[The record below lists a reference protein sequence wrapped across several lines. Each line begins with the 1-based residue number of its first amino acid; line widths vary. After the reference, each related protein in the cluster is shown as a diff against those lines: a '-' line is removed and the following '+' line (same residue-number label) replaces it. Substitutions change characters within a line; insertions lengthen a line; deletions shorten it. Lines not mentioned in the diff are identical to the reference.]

1 MSKTRLIAVRVTPD
15 ILESLDEV
23 ASNQNISKSVLVRD
37 LLENC
42 HSLYRFLQSE
52 RERQKTDRIVLDGN
66 LSQWV
71 LEHMPH
77 DMSEEQ
83 VRFIGRVMDHVA
95 DMMVTQGRG
104 KTND

>member
-1 MSKTRLIAVRVTPD
+1 MPKTRLIAVRVTPD
-15 ILESLDEV
+15 VLKSLDEV
-23 ASNQNISKSVLVRD
+23 ASNQSISRSVLIRD

-52 RERQKTDRIVLDGN
+52 RERQKTDRIVIDGN

-71 LEHMPH
+71 LENMPH
-77 DMSEEQ
+77 GMSEQQ
-83 VRFIGRVMDHVA
+83 VRFIGRVMDHAA

-104 KTND
+104 KTNE